1 MTGNG
6 CGMAT
11 RTRPAIVVEPRPD
24 GRWAVQ
30 TDRTQR
36 AAKLHDTQA
45 AAVADARRR
54 AQGRGTELVVK
65 DQQGRI
71 QRKDSHGRDDRTI
84 RG

>member
-1 MTGNG
+1 
-6 CGMAT
+6 MAT
-11 RTRPAIVVEPRPD
+11 RTQPAIVVEPRPD

-36 AAKLHDTQA
+36 AAKLHDTQS

-65 DQQGRI
+65 DARGRI
-71 QRKDSHGRDDRTI
+71 QSKDSHGRDRRDV

>member
-1 MTGNG
+1 
-6 CGMAT
+6 MAA
-11 RTRPAIVVEPRPD
+11 RTQPAIVVEPRPD

-54 AQGRGTELVVK
+54 AQGRGSELVVK
-65 DQQGRI
+65 DERGRI
-71 QRKDSHGRDDRTI
+71 QQKDSHGRDDRSI

>member
-1 MTGNG
+1 
-6 CGMAT
+6 MAP
-11 RTRPAIVVEPRPD
+11 RTQPAIVVEPRPD

-65 DQQGRI
+65 DQRGRI
-71 QRKDSHGRDDRTI
+71 QSKDSHGRDDRSV